1 MKFKSDVY
9 AATAITGRQGHDPP
23 HEVRATYTQYTITI
37 KGSYSHKKLCK
48 GLKKLGI
55 HVSKRRET
63 DTHWIVTAISL
74 EKINLKKINSV
85 LYKKPGPPSTIA
97 IDNLPVTSAA

>member
-1 MKFKSDVY
+1 MKFKQAVY
-9 AATAITGRQGHDPP
+9 EATAITGRQGHDPP
-23 HEVRATYTQYTITI
+23 QEVPATYTQYTITI

-63 DTHWIVTAISL
+63 DTHWIVTGISL
-74 EKINLKKINSV
+74 KKISLKKINSV

-97 IDNLPVTSAA
+97 IDKLPITSTA